1 MIVANS
7 NRGLD
12 PSKGD
17 GGEAVA
23 QKIQKNTNEWKIADV
38 DFENSFKVLRNEIA
52 RYIKVGKTLVK
63 GLAAHVVYISLTA
76 IKWYWMKA
84 RDSEIDRP
92 FGSN

>member
-12 PSKGD
+12 PRKGD

-52 RYIKVGKTLVK
+52 RLYQ
-63 GLAAHVVYISLTA
+63 S
-76 IKWYWMKA
+76 
-84 RDSEIDRP
+84 P
-92 FGSN
+92 